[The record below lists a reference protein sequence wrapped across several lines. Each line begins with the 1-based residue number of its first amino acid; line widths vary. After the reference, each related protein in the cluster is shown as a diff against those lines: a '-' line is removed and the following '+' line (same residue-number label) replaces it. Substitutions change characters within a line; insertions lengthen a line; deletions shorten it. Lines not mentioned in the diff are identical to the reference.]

1 MSVKLCCSLFLF
13 FVIVS
18 CESPTSTDYDQI
30 IFRTVENS
38 FVITDSIKV
47 VIENRTN
54 SNYNIALRCGI
65 HLEMYYQKKEND
77 SWSED
82 LWFSWMTLKCSSV
95 LNTIKEDNVFQF
107 VIPSEEIGI
116 SGTYRL
122 ILANDTSVISNSF
135 EIK

>member
-18 CESPTSTDYDQI
+18 CESPTSTDNDQI
-30 IFRTVENS
+30 IFHTVGNS
-38 FVITDSIKV
+38 FSTTDSIKV

-65 HLEMYYQKKEND
+65 HLEMYYQKKVND

-95 LNTIKEDNVFQF
+95 INTIKEDNVFQF
-107 VIPSEEIGI
+107 IIPSEEISV

-122 ILANDTSVISNSF
+122 ILANDTLVISNSF

>member
-13 FVIVS
+13 FAIVS
-18 CESPTSTDYDQI
+18 CESPTSTDNDQI

-38 FVITDSIKV
+38 FSSTDSIRV
-47 VIENRTN
+47 VIENQTN

-77 SWSED
+77 IWSED

-107 VIPSEEIGI
+107 IIPSEEIII

-122 ILANDTSVISNSF
+122 ILANDTLLISNSF